1 MHCEKVVT
9 MYGLGRKVVCAIQRH
24 QQLVAKDPK
33 VRQHMV
39 LFKALKDLNEHR
51 IECTRGE
58 RIEQRADL
66 IITGNLLHAQQG
78 VGVILALGLLQP
90 ALVVQKRWRLGKEDA
105 KSTERGIL
113 DAVSGV
119 WPFFARVRQWINVP
133 VYDALEIIEA

>member
-1 MHCEKVVT
+1 
-9 MYGLGRKVVCAIQRH
+9 
-24 QQLVAKDPK
+24 
-33 VRQHMV
+33 MV

-58 RIEQRADL
+58 RIEQRANL

-90 ALVVQKRWRLGKEDA
+90 ALVVQKRRRLGKEDA
-105 KSTERGIL
+105 KGAERGIV
-113 DAVSGV
+113 DVVSGV
-119 WPFFARVRQWINVP
+119 WPFFARVWQWINVP